1 METLEILVVGTHL
14 EILKVIL
21 RLIHANPLWKATG
34 CSCVSDAKDKFFG
47 KDFDLVLLGAGLTEY
62 EESELTSHFKRQKPD
77 VRIVKH
83 YGGGSGLLFAE
94 IYQAMQ
100 IL

>member
-1 METLEILVVGTHL
+1 MDTLEILVVGTHP

-34 CSCVSDAKDKFFG
+34 CSCVSDAKDTFLE
-47 KDFDLVLLGAGLTEY
+47 KDFDLVLLGAGLAED
-62 EESELTSHFKRQKPD
+62 EELELTSHFESQKPV

-94 IYQAMQ
+94 IYQA
-100 IL
+100 IEIK